1 MKNQSKSLFALTDK
15 DNVSACLQNT
25 NKSLQ
30 ILQLE
35 RILLLAIY
43 YLKNVSLKALKTTY
57 GVLTATSMSDTKSDI
72 TLVINGRSVGKF
84 MRLEM
89 Y

>member
-1 MKNQSKSLFALTDK
+1 MYLLAYKM
-15 DNVSACLQNT
+15 NT
-25 NKSLQ
+25 NKLLQ

-35 RILLLAIY
+35 RILLDLLSQKCKSKSAQ
-43 YLKNVSLKALKTTY
+43 NTY